1 MLGHI
6 RSGFVSLAQ
15 VISGYVRLGP
25 ASSGEDSSRRDRSG

>member
-15 VISGYVRLGP
+15 VSSGYVRLGP
-25 ASSGEDSSRRDRSG
+25 VSSGEDSSSRDRSG